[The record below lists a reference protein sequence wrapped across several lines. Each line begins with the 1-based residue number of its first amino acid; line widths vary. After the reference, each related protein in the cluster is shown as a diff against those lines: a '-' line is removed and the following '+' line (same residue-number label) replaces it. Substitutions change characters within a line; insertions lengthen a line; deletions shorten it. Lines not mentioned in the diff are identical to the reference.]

1 MSKDDKLCLGS
12 VWDAWLDKNGFC
24 KLDGTEDHGFCK
36 SDGTEDH
43 AFNVVVDL
51 GGFWYKIVKLMWWVV
66 IV

>member
-1 MSKDDKLCLGS
+1 
-12 VWDAWLDKNGFC
+12 LDKNGFC

-51 GGFWYKIVKLMWWVV
+51 GGF
-66 IV
+66 